1 MANLPS
7 NTFMFNYNA
16 KNYDPSTYTI
26 PKTEGQLFAQN
37 IVLNTEPE
45 SYDDTSIYFGNK
57 QSKYTYIYDNSNLNP
72 FERHSPNNSF
82 TFIYKTSGFT
92 SSSTNL
98 FANRYGGYNY
108 MVRGSMLHT
117 SQSGFLNL
125 APNTSPEICVIRVN
139 SDGSCERKF
148 VDENG
153 ITLRITTS
161 SSITWGGSSRGVG
174 FFCDVQYGEYF
185 ANRFYWMYCSME
197 TLTDAEVLKVI
208 QFNENTKTF
217 ELSTDSLTY
226 SYSGGSQNVIVTSDN
241 PWTAST
247 TDSWITISSST
258 GDTGETT
265 VIVTVG
271 STILTNRT
279 GTVTFT
285 DGEDT
290 LTLTVNQ
297 TKYDGFPI
305 NKLYINGD
313 RIN

>member
-1 MANLPS
+1 MATLPS
-7 NTFMFNYNA
+7 NSFMFNYNA

-26 PKTEGQLFAQN
+26 SKTEGQLFAQD
-37 IVLNTEPE
+37 IVLNTAPA

-57 QSKYTYIYDNSNLNP
+57 LSKYTYLYDNTSLNP

-92 SSSTNL
+92 SSGTNL

-108 MVRGSMLHT
+108 MVRGTMLHT
-117 SQSGFLNL
+117 SESGFLNL
-125 APNTSPEICVIRVN
+125 TPPSSPEICVIRVN

-153 ITLRITTS
+153 TTLNS
-161 SSITWGGSSRGVG
+161 VSKSSISWGGNSSGIC
-174 FFCDVQYGEYF
+174 FFSDATYNEYF
-185 ANRFYWMYCSME
+185 ADRFYWMYCSME

-217 ELSTDSLTY
+217 EISTDTFTY

-247 TDSWITISSST
+247 TDNWITISPST

-271 STILTNRT
+271 STIFTDRT

-297 TKYDGFPI
+297 TKYEGFPI